1 MGVSMHM
8 NQQSTVQRRRVWIVN
23 HYANT
28 PDLPGGTRQYEI
40 AAELVAAGYEAT
52 VFSADFNLAL
62 RRGSK
67 VPDWRLVKEESIG
80 GVTFVWVKVIPYQH
94 NDWRR
99 VLNML
104 NFALALLWI
113 GVGRPRPHVIIGS
126 SPHLFAA
133 AAARVVAWWRSTLF
147 YFEVRDLWPQ
157 VLIDM
162 GGKSEGSLMVR
173 SLRVLER
180 FLYTSSRRVIVL
192 AQGAVDY
199 VVSRGAT
206 AQRTHWLPNST
217 DLEGFQPMRSRLEVL
232 QSFGLEQNRFYVTY
246 AGAHGEANAL
256 ETVVEAARLLEQIL
270 TSSDD
275 DNRPIF
281 LLIGDGPEK
290 AALEKRAQG
299 LHSIKLLPAVPKAQI
314 SDVLNASDALLITL
328 RDVPLFRYAISP
340 NKLFDYFA
348 AAKPVIASV
357 GGDVSH
363 LVTEHGVGVGIT
375 PESSQEL
382 AGVVQKLANTPAEQ
396 LAAMGRAGRVLAEQ
410 RFSRKAVARQLIALL
425 REDGL

>member
-1 MGVSMHM
+1 MNVS
-8 NQQSTVQRRRVWIVN
+8 QQPMSQRRRVWIVN

-28 PDLPGGTRQYEI
+28 PDLPGGTRQYEL
-40 AAELVAAGYEAT
+40 AAELVAAGFEAT

-67 VPDWRLVKEESIG
+67 VPNGRLAAEESVE
-80 GVTFVWVKVIPYQH
+80 GVTFVWVKVVPYQQ

-104 NFALALLWI
+104 SFAFALLWI
-113 GVGRPRPHVIIGS
+113 GAGRARPDLIVGS

-162 GGKSEGSLMVR
+162 GGKSESALMVR
-173 SLRVLER
+173 TLRVLER

-199 VVSRGAT
+199 VVARGAT
-206 AQRTHWLPNST
+206 AQRTHWLPNAT
-217 DLEGFQPMRSRLEVL
+217 DLEGFKPTRSRLEVL
-232 QSFGLEQNRFYVTY
+232 QSFGLEPDRFYVTY

-256 ETVVEAARLLEQIL
+256 GTVVEAARLLEQ
-270 TSSDD
+270 TSSDSRD
-275 DNRPIF
+275 TPIF

-290 AALEKRAQG
+290 AALQARAQG
-299 LHSIKLLPAVPKAQI
+299 LSSIKLLPAVPKAQI

-328 RDVPLFRYAISP
+328 RDVPLFRYAVSP

-357 GGDVSH
+357 GGDVAQ
-363 LVTEHGVGVGIT
+363 LVTEHGVGVGVT
-375 PESSQEL
+375 PESFQEL
-382 AGVVQKLANTPAEQ
+382 ADAALKMANTSADQ
-396 LAAMGRAGRVLAEQ
+396 LEAMGRSGRALAEQ
-410 RFSRKAVARQLIALL
+410 RFSRKAVALQLIALL